1 MSTGWVT
8 GEAGDPESAYEY
20 DAFGMLLGSHEN
32 IPNRLLYGGQQYDV
46 ETEQYYLRARYYNP
60 VIGRFMQE
68 DTYRGDGLN
77 LYAYCA
83 NNPVMYYDPSGRNS
97 DCNHA
102 TDAEKN
108 TQQENVTEENGNQ
121 TVKDGAYR
129 ASLYSASWENGSLEE
144 AIARFAPDST
154 PVYTDK
160 GKVIYRNETTGIEII
175 YDKNGNYFRINDTTI
190 SGKRSYLN

>member
-1 MSTGWVT
+1 
-8 GEAGDPESAYEY
+8 
-20 DAFGMLLGSHEN
+20 
-32 IPNRLLYGGQQYDV
+32 
-46 ETEQYYLRARYYNP
+46 
-60 VIGRFMQE
+60 
-68 DTYRGDGLN
+68 
-77 LYAYCA
+77 
-83 NNPVMYYDPSGRNS
+83 MYYDPSGRNS